1 MPRFQSTLTLPCIST
16 PLSIALLLAMAV
28 LFLPATGMGFSHEV
42 LFTLTGEASGD
53 AFGSA
58 VAPAGDFNGD
68 GYPDFIVGAQDN
80 GAGGTGAGR
89 AYVFY
94 GGPDADNVPDV
105 VLTGAA
111 SDAFGLSVAGI
122 GDVNE
127 DGLDDVIVG
136 APFSDAAGDFAG
148 RAYVY
153 FGGAPADDVAD
164 LILSGE
170 AAGDNLGMS
179 VSGDGDVNGDGH
191 PDFAVGARHFDAGMF
206 EDNNGRVYVYFGGP
220 DLSTTPDLT
229 ITGSAEDVEFG
240 TSLSLVGDVNG
251 DGFDDLLAG
260 ALSNDTGTKGAG
272 AAYLYFGGLN
282 MDTVPDLT
290 ITGQDPNDHLGFR
303 VAAAGDYN
311 ADGYADFLVTA
322 AGDFVTGSVTSKV
335 YMYLGGP
342 NPDTTRDLILQGE
355 DLDDWFGVALGSAG
369 DVDGDGYDDFLVG
382 AHTSGALDPITSKAY
397 LYLGGSTPNTDPGLV
412 LHGPS
417 ADWLG
422 YSVAGAGDIDGD
434 GRDDFLVGAVYAG
447 MGGEVTVHSVY
458 PYRVLDPN
466 GGETWVRGRSER
478 VRWKGADLA
487 DVAVSVD
494 AGLSWTLVA
503 EGVGGDPANT
513 IHVVAPGQET
523 DHALVR
529 VVLTGRSATKRY
541 ADKSDAV
548 FRIVP
553 PGDRP
558 AVVSETVL
566 TVDGGTAGDNLGYS
580 MAAVGDVSGDGR
592 EDFVVGA
599 PYEDTGGSGAGQA
612 YLYLGGCDPGQ
623 GPALVFTG
631 AAASDALGY
640 AVAGGGDF
648 DGDGYPD
655 LVLSAPYNDAAG
667 SESGRGIP
675 APRRSRHGCRR
686 RLRLPASAV
695 GENFGLAVALVGDVN
710 GDGADVLLGG
720 RGAQRRE
727 RHQRR
732 AGVPAPGAAQSGHRR
747 GPDPSRRGQR
757 QDQSAEPWPAPVIST
772 GKGTTISWWA
782 PRGRRDRGA

>member
-1 MPRFQSTLTLPCIST
+1 M
-16 PLSIALLLAMAV
+16 
-28 LFLPATGMGFSHEV
+28 
-42 LFTLTGEASGD
+42 
-53 AFGSA
+53 
-58 VAPAGDFNGD
+58 
-68 GYPDFIVGAQDN
+68 
-80 GAGGTGAGR
+80 
-89 AYVFY
+89 
-94 GGPDADNVPDV
+94 
-105 VLTGAA
+105 
-111 SDAFGLSVAGI
+111 
-122 GDVNE
+122 
-127 DGLDDVIVG
+127 
-136 APFSDAAGDFAG
+136 
-148 RAYVY
+148 
-153 FGGAPADDVAD
+153 
-164 LILSGE
+164 
-170 AAGDNLGMS
+170 
-179 VSGDGDVNGDGH
+179 
-191 PDFAVGARHFDAGMF
+191 
-206 EDNNGRVYVYFGGP
+206 
-220 DLSTTPDLT
+220 
-229 ITGSAEDVEFG
+229 
-240 TSLSLVGDVNG
+240 
-251 DGFDDLLAG
+251 
-260 ALSNDTGTKGAG
+260 
-272 AAYLYFGGLN
+272 
-282 MDTVPDLT
+282 
-290 ITGQDPNDHLGFR
+290 
-303 VAAAGDYN
+303 
-311 ADGYADFLVTA
+311 
-322 AGDFVTGSVTSKV
+322 
-335 YMYLGGP
+335 
-342 NPDTTRDLILQGE
+342 
-355 DLDDWFGVALGSAG
+355 
-369 DVDGDGYDDFLVG
+369 DGDGYDDFLVG

-447 MGGEVTVHSVY
+447 MGG
-458 PYRVLDPN
+458 
-466 GGETWVRGRSER
+466 RSHRSLGLSLPGARSQRRRDLGARALGR

-553 PGDRP
+553 PGDPP

-612 YLYLGGCDPGQ
+612 YLYLGGSDPGQ

-667 SESGRGIP
+667 SNAGVVYLHRGGP
-675 APRRSRHGCRR
+675 GMDAAADFAF
-686 RLRLPASAV
+686 PASAV

-710 GDGADVLLGG
+710 RDGADDLLVGAERNDGSGTNAGRAYLYLGG
-720 RGAQRRE
+720 
-727 RHQRR
+727 
-732 AGVPAPGAAQSGHRR
+732 PGADTVADLILPGEATGDQFGCAVA
-747 GPDPSRRGQR
+747 GPGDLNG
-757 QDQSAEPWPAPVIST
+757 DGYDDFLVGAE
-772 GKGTTISWWA
+772 GG
-782 PRGRRDRGA
+782 RDRGA